1 MEIETTAAPNLRKWN
16 LLVNI
21 PLHQSPS
28 SAQFVHS
35 KAECKSAVLEVK
47 RLGLDYQTS
56 THPPFKRNDG
66 IQGGDRVECWLAAIG
81 ENKASS
87 VRFSWLDCFR
97 HQDRRTCQLKRSG
110 LLVYSKMAL
119 LGVHLP
125 EYGSV
130 DRFLDKTHRFL

>member
-35 KAECKSAVLEVK
+35 KAERKSAVLEVK

-56 THPPFKRNDG
+56 THPPK
-66 IQGGDRVECWLAAIG
+66 
-81 ENKASS
+81 
-87 VRFSWLDCFR
+87 
-97 HQDRRTCQLKRSG
+97 
-110 LLVYSKMAL
+110 
-119 LGVHLP
+119 
-125 EYGSV
+125 
-130 DRFLDKTHRFL
+130 

>member
-1 MEIETTAAPNLRKWN
+1 MEPLGKHPVAPISIQRSVCPQQGRAQIRRPGSKTTW
-16 LLVNI
+16 
-21 PLHQSPS
+21 
-28 SAQFVHS
+28 
-35 KAECKSAVLEVK
+35 
-47 RLGLDYQTS
+47 LGLPDVH
-56 THPPFKRNDG
+56 HPPFKRNDG

-119 LGVHLP
+119 MGVHLT

-130 DRFLDKTHRFL
+130 DRFLDKTHQFL